1 MAEGSGG
8 VRGSSSKPPSSL
20 LATRSTIMYIF
31 GMNPPEPAVRA
42 EVWLSHSG
50 LSGLGAPQ
58 PPGLGH
64 KHLRS

>member
-31 GMNPPEPAVRA
+31 GMNPPNRPCERKYGYRTQA
-42 EVWLSHSG
+42 
-50 LSGLGAPQ
+50 
-58 PPGLGH
+58 
-64 KHLRS
+64 